1 MNEEDRTF
9 TLAELGTLVEMSRR
23 TIRYYIQIEL
33 LDRPAGA
40 GRGAHYTQQ
49 HLKQL
54 LEIRKWQKAGLSLD
68 RIRELLSPE
77 YETALTPPPRPRQ
90 SGSVEVWSH
99 VVIDEGI
106 ELVLDPMRLDLTPEE
121 VRRFAS
127 AVMEHYQKIR
137 SEKEER

>member
-1 MNEEDRTF
+1 MSKEDRTF
-9 TLAELGTLVEMSRR
+9 TLAELGILTEMSRR
-23 TIRYYIQIEL
+23 TIRYCIQINL

-40 GRGAHYTQQ
+40 GRGAHYTQH
-49 HLKQL
+49 HLERL
-54 LEIRKWQKAGLSLD
+54 IEIRKWQKAGLSLS
-68 RIRELLSPE
+68 RIRELLDPE
-77 YETALTPPPRPRQ
+77 SETVLTPPPKPRQ

-121 VRRFAS
+121 VQRLAV
-127 AVMEHYQKIR
+127 AVMEHYKEIR

>member
-1 MNEEDRTF
+1 MNEENRTF

-77 YETALTPPPRPRQ
+77 CETALTPPPRPRQ

>member
-1 MNEEDRTF
+1 MNEENRTF
-9 TLAELGTLVEMSRR
+9 TLVELGTLVEMSRR
-23 TIRYYIQIEL
+23 TIRYYIQIGL

-49 HLKQL
+49 HLEQL
-54 LEIRKWQKAGLSLD
+54 LEIRKWQRAGLSLD
-68 RIRELLSPE
+68 RIRELLGPE
-77 YETALTPPPRPRQ
+77 GETALTPPPRPRQ

-121 VRRFAS
+121 VQRFAS

-137 SEKEER
+137 SKKEE